1 MDSFRLSGV
10 PGLGFSRKVSIFRLL
25 IQCDMIKDRIKA
37 IIDDPRVDEALVEAF
52 QKAYPK
58 LTVQGIE

>member
-1 MDSFRLSGV
+1 
-10 PGLGFSRKVSIFRLL
+10 
-25 IQCDMIKDRIKA
+25 MINDRIKA

-58 LTVQGIE
+58 LTVQEIE